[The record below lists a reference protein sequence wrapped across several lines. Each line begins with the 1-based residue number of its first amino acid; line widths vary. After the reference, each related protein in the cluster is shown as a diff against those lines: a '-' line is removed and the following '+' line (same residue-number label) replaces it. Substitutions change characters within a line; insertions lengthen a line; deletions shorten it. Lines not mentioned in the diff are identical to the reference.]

1 VITKEVSLPEGT
13 YVHKWIPT
21 MTMVILEQT
30 KKGFKCLVT
39 NTEGIGKVRKG
50 KVEYF
55 HTQDIVGEK
64 ALFYPAK

>member
-1 VITKEVSLPEGT
+1 
-13 YVHKWIPT
+13 